1 MTECTFSSMVKTGD
15 WSISD
20 LVGYLVQVRDTLTPE
35 ELARLASTAAFP
47 KEDPPPAAGKKK
59 TRYSARELY
68 EPADIFRQLQL
79 PVLDWGEKSKWR
91 NNSEEGKSYICSPVS
106 C

>member
-1 MTECTFSSMVKTGD
+1 MSRMVKTGD

-20 LVGYLVQVRDTLTPE
+20 LVGYLIQVRDTLTPE
-35 ELARLASTAAFP
+35 ELTRLASTAAFS
-47 KEDPPPAAGKKK
+47 KEGAQPAAGKKK
-59 TRYSARELY
+59 PRYSARDLY

-91 NNSEEGKSYICSPVS
+91 SNSEEGQSAEFILPLTDD
-106 C
+106 